1 MNKIN
6 LNSNRKSKNITLSKK
21 LNNNNKNSFF
31 ERKKIIINDIN
42 KNYTNTPEIR
52 KIFQEKIKLNK
63 LNNKNSSIDE
73 TNNKYLRLNTESN
86 NTRFNLMNNT
96 ISEFK
101 LNITKNTLKK
111 NQKIIKPYLNEK
123 DLKPIEKKKVTT
135 SIIKNKNKKNKFGFG
150 DSYEFN
156 FTFNNYNNNF
166 TQDNINNTELKNI
179 NKKKNNIFIE
189 NLANKTI
196 INDLTS
202 MRNNI
207 LKDIKDIFI
216 KDKNTKE
223 KSKKNFKQDNKIGKI
238 GVIRKNKKKNNDI
251 YAIKI
256 QKIFRG
262 YILRK
267 KYKFLHKK
275 NKNEKINSNF
285 GIYVR
290 KKILNKKYGLNLN
303 INDNIVPNYQKEY
316 NLTEINLTQ
325 PKLTENNI
333 YGLNNNITQ
342 TNKIEEIIID
352 KNKLF
357 KVLGPSKKKK
367 EQNEPII
374 NSGYKF

>member
-6 LNSNRKSKNITLSKK
+6 LNSNRKSKNITFSKK
-21 LNNNNKNSFF
+21 LNNNNKNTIS

-179 NKKKNNIFIE
+179 NKKKNKIFIE

-196 INDLTS
+196 INDLTA

-223 KSKKNFKQDNKIGKI
+223 KSQDNKIGKI

-256 QKIFRG
+256 LKIFRG
-262 YILRK
+262 YIFRK

-285 GIYVR
+285 GVYVR

>member
-21 LNNNNKNSFF
+21 LNNNNKNTIS

-179 NKKKNNIFIE
+179 NKKKNKIFIE

-196 INDLTS
+196 INDLTA

-223 KSKKNFKQDNKIGKI
+223 KSQDNKIGKI

-262 YILRK
+262 YIFRK

>member
-179 NKKKNNIFIE
+179 NKKKNKIFIE

-196 INDLTS
+196 INDLTA

-223 KSKKNFKQDNKIGKI
+223 KSQDNKIGKI

-262 YILRK
+262 YIFRK

>member
-179 NKKKNNIFIE
+179 NKKKNKIFIE

-196 INDLTS
+196 INDLTA

-223 KSKKNFKQDNKIGKI
+223 KSQDNKIGKI

>member
-6 LNSNRKSKNITLSKK
+6 LNSNRKSKNITFSKK
-21 LNNNNKNSFF
+21 LNNNNKNTIS
-31 ERKKIIINDIN
+31 ERKKIIINNIT

-52 KIFQEKIKLNK
+52 KIFQEKVKLNK

-179 NKKKNNIFIE
+179 NKKKNKIFIE

-223 KSKKNFKQDNKIGKI
+223 KSQDNKIGKI

-262 YILRK
+262 YIFRK

>member
-63 LNNKNSSIDE
+63 LDNKNSSIDE

-223 KSKKNFKQDNKIGKI
+223 KSQDNKIGKI

-262 YILRK
+262 YIFRK

>member
-6 LNSNRKSKNITLSKK
+6 LNSNRKSKNITFSKK
-21 LNNNNKNSFF
+21 LNNNNKNTIS

-63 LNNKNSSIDE
+63 LDNKNSSIDE

-196 INDLTS
+196 INDLTA

-223 KSKKNFKQDNKIGKI
+223 KSQDNKIGKI

>member
-223 KSKKNFKQDNKIGKI
+223 KSQDNKIGKI

-262 YILRK
+262 YIFRK

>member
-6 LNSNRKSKNITLSKK
+6 LNSNGKSKNITLSKK
-21 LNNNNKNSFF
+21 LNNNNKNTIS
-31 ERKKIIINDIN
+31 ERKKIIINNIT

-52 KIFQEKIKLNK
+52 KIFQEKVKLNK

-179 NKKKNNIFIE
+179 NKKKNKIFIE

-223 KSKKNFKQDNKIGKI
+223 KSQDNKIGKI

-262 YILRK
+262 YIFRK

>member
-6 LNSNRKSKNITLSKK
+6 LNSNRKSKNIAFSKK

-52 KIFQEKIKLNK
+52 KIFQEKVKLNK

-96 ISEFK
+96 ISEFT

-179 NKKKNNIFIE
+179 NKKKNKIFIE

-196 INDLTS
+196 INDLTA

-223 KSKKNFKQDNKIGKI
+223 KSQDNKIGKI

-262 YILRK
+262 YIFRK

>member
-21 LNNNNKNSFF
+21 LNNNNKNTIS
-31 ERKKIIINDIN
+31 ERKKIIINNIT

-52 KIFQEKIKLNK
+52 KIFQEKVKLNK
-63 LNNKNSSIDE
+63 LNNKNSSIDK

-96 ISEFK
+96 INEFK

-179 NKKKNNIFIE
+179 NKKKNKIFIE

-223 KSKKNFKQDNKIGKI
+223 KSQDNKIGKI

-262 YILRK
+262 YIFRK

-374 NSGYKF
+374 NSGY

>member
-6 LNSNRKSKNITLSKK
+6 LNSNRKSKNITFSKK
-21 LNNNNKNSFF
+21 LNNNNKNTIS
-31 ERKKIIINDIN
+31 ERKKIIINNIT

-52 KIFQEKIKLNK
+52 KIFQEKVKLNK

-179 NKKKNNIFIE
+179 NKKKNKIFIE

-196 INDLTS
+196 INDLTA

-238 GVIRKNKKKNNDI
+238 GVIRKNKKKNNDT

-262 YILRK
+262 YIFRK
-267 KYKFLHKK
+267 KYKYIHKK

-285 GIYVR
+285 GVYVR

>member
-6 LNSNRKSKNITLSKK
+6 LNSNRKSKNITFSKK
-21 LNNNNKNSFF
+21 LNNNNKNTIS
-31 ERKKIIINDIN
+31 ERKKIIINNIT

-52 KIFQEKIKLNK
+52 KIFQEKMKLNK

-179 NKKKNNIFIE
+179 NKKKNKIFIE

-223 KSKKNFKQDNKIGKI
+223 KSQDNKIGKI

-262 YILRK
+262 YIFRK

>member
-179 NKKKNNIFIE
+179 NKKKNKIFIE

-207 LKDIKDIFI
+207 LKDIKEIFI

-223 KSKKNFKQDNKIGKI
+223 KSQDNKIGKI
-238 GVIRKNKKKNNDI
+238 GVIRKIKKKNNDI

>member
-6 LNSNRKSKNITLSKK
+6 LNSNRKSKNITFSKK
-21 LNNNNKNSFF
+21 LNNNNKNTIS

-179 NKKKNNIFIE
+179 NKKKNKIFIE

-196 INDLTS
+196 INDLTA

-207 LKDIKDIFI
+207 LKDIKDNFI

-223 KSKKNFKQDNKIGKI
+223 KSQDNKIGKI

-262 YILRK
+262 YIFRK

>member
-6 LNSNRKSKNITLSKK
+6 LNSNRKSKNITHSKK

-31 ERKKIIINDIN
+31 ERKKIIINNIT

-179 NKKKNNIFIE
+179 NKKKNKIFIE

-196 INDLTS
+196 INDLTA

-238 GVIRKNKKKNNDI
+238 GVIRKIKKKNNDI

-262 YILRK
+262 YIFRK
-267 KYKFLHKK
+267 KYKFIHKK

>member
-6 LNSNRKSKNITLSKK
+6 LNSNRKSKNITFSKK
-21 LNNNNKNSFF
+21 LNNNNKNTIS
-31 ERKKIIINDIN
+31 ERKKIIINNIT

-52 KIFQEKIKLNK
+52 KIFQEKVKLNK

-86 NTRFNLMNNT
+86 NTRYNLMNNT

-179 NKKKNNIFIE
+179 NKKKNKIFIE

-223 KSKKNFKQDNKIGKI
+223 KSQDNKIGKI

-262 YILRK
+262 YIFRK

-285 GIYVR
+285 GIYFR

>member
-21 LNNNNKNSFF
+21 LNNNNKNTIS
-31 ERKKIIINDIN
+31 ERKKIIINNIT

-52 KIFQEKIKLNK
+52 KIFQEKVKLNK

-223 KSKKNFKQDNKIGKI
+223 KSQDNKIGKI

-285 GIYVR
+285 GIYFR

>member
-21 LNNNNKNSFF
+21 LNNNNKNTIS

-179 NKKKNNIFIE
+179 NKKKNKIFIE

-223 KSKKNFKQDNKIGKI
+223 KSQDNKIGKI

-262 YILRK
+262 YIFRK

>member
-6 LNSNRKSKNITLSKK
+6 LNSNRKSKNITFSKK
-21 LNNNNKNSFF
+21 LNNNNKNTIS

-86 NTRFNLMNNT
+86 NTRYNLMNNT

-179 NKKKNNIFIE
+179 NKKKNKIFIE

-196 INDLTS
+196 INDLTA

-223 KSKKNFKQDNKIGKI
+223 KSQDNKIGKI

-262 YILRK
+262 YIFRK

-333 YGLNNNITQ
+333 YGLINNITQ

>member
-238 GVIRKNKKKNNDI
+238 GVIRKIKKKNNDI

>member
-6 LNSNRKSKNITLSKK
+6 LNSNRKSKNITFSKK
-21 LNNNNKNSFF
+21 LNNNNKNTFS

-179 NKKKNNIFIE
+179 NKKKNKIFIE

-223 KSKKNFKQDNKIGKI
+223 KSQDNKIGKI

-262 YILRK
+262 YIFRK

>member
-6 LNSNRKSKNITLSKK
+6 LNSNRKSKNITFSKK
-21 LNNNNKNSFF
+21 LNNNNKNTIS
-31 ERKKIIINDIN
+31 ERKKIIINNIT

-52 KIFQEKIKLNK
+52 KIFQEKVKLNK

-179 NKKKNNIFIE
+179 NKKKNKIFIE

-223 KSKKNFKQDNKIGKI
+223 KSQDNKIGKI

-262 YILRK
+262 YIFRK
-267 KYKFLHKK
+267 KYKFIHKK

>member
-6 LNSNRKSKNITLSKK
+6 LNSNRKSKNITFSKK
-21 LNNNNKNSFF
+21 LNNNNKNTIS

-73 TNNKYLRLNTESN
+73 TSNKYLRLNTESN

-179 NKKKNNIFIE
+179 NKKKNKIFIE

-196 INDLTS
+196 INDLTA

-223 KSKKNFKQDNKIGKI
+223 KSQDNKIGKI

-262 YILRK
+262 YIFRK

>member
-6 LNSNRKSKNITLSKK
+6 LNSNRKSKNITHSKK

-86 NTRFNLMNNT
+86 NTKFNLMNNT

-101 LNITKNTLKK
+101 LNIKKNILKK

-123 DLKPIEKKKVTT
+123 NLKPIEKKKVTT

-179 NKKKNNIFIE
+179 NKKKNKIFIE

-223 KSKKNFKQDNKIGKI
+223 KSQDNKIGKI

-262 YILRK
+262 YIFRK

-285 GIYVR
+285 GVYVR

>member
-6 LNSNRKSKNITLSKK
+6 LNSNRKSKNITFSKK
-21 LNNNNKNSFF
+21 LNNNNKNTIS

-179 NKKKNNIFIE
+179 NKKKNKIFIE

-196 INDLTS
+196 INDLTA

-223 KSKKNFKQDNKIGKI
+223 KSQDNKIGKI

-262 YILRK
+262 YIFRK

-285 GIYVR
+285 GVYVR

>member
-196 INDLTS
+196 INDLTA

-223 KSKKNFKQDNKIGKI
+223 KSQDNKIGKI

>member
-31 ERKKIIINDIN
+31 ERKKIIINNIT

-179 NKKKNNIFIE
+179 NKKKNKIFIE

-196 INDLTS
+196 INDLTA

-207 LKDIKDIFI
+207 LKDIKEIFI

-223 KSKKNFKQDNKIGKI
+223 KSQDNKIGKI

-262 YILRK
+262 YIFRK

>member
-6 LNSNRKSKNITLSKK
+6 LNSNRKSKNITFSKK
-21 LNNNNKNSFF
+21 LNNNNKNTIS
-31 ERKKIIINDIN
+31 ERKKIIINNIT

-52 KIFQEKIKLNK
+52 KIFQEKVKLNK

-179 NKKKNNIFIE
+179 NKKKNKIFIE

-196 INDLTS
+196 INDLTA

-223 KSKKNFKQDNKIGKI
+223 KSQDNKIGKI

-262 YILRK
+262 YIFRK

-325 PKLTENNI
+325 PKLTENYI

>member
-21 LNNNNKNSFF
+21 LNNNNKNTIS

-223 KSKKNFKQDNKIGKI
+223 KSQDNKIGKI

>member
-6 LNSNRKSKNITLSKK
+6 LNSNRKSKNITFSKK
-21 LNNNNKNSFF
+21 LNNNNKNTIS

-63 LNNKNSSIDE
+63 LNNKNSSIDK

-179 NKKKNNIFIE
+179 NKKKNKIFIE

-223 KSKKNFKQDNKIGKI
+223 KSQDNKIGKI

-262 YILRK
+262 YIFRK

-303 INDNIVPNYQKEY
+303 FNDNIIPNYQKEY

>member
-6 LNSNRKSKNITLSKK
+6 LNSNRKSKNITFSKK
-21 LNNNNKNSFF
+21 LNNNNKNTIS

-179 NKKKNNIFIE
+179 NKKKNKIFIE

-223 KSKKNFKQDNKIGKI
+223 KSQDNKIGKI

-262 YILRK
+262 YIFRK
-267 KYKFLHKK
+267 KYKFIHKK

-285 GIYVR
+285 GVYVR

>member
-196 INDLTS
+196 INDLTA

-223 KSKKNFKQDNKIGKI
+223 KSQDNKIGKI

-303 INDNIVPNYQKEY
+303 INDNLVPSYKKEY
-316 NLTEINLTQ
+316 NLTEMNLTQ

>member
-21 LNNNNKNSFF
+21 LNNDNKNAIS
-31 ERKKIIINDIN
+31 ERKKIIINNIT

-52 KIFQEKIKLNK
+52 KIFQEKVKLNK

-179 NKKKNNIFIE
+179 NKKKNKIFIE

-223 KSKKNFKQDNKIGKI
+223 KSQDNKIGKI